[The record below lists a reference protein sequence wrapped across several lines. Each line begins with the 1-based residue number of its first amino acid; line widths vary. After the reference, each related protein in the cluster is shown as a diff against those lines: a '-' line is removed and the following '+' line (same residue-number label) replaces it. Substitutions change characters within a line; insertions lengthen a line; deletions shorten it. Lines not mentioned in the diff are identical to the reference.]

1 VVGGETGRTIRL
13 MLVDDH
19 PVMRAGLA
27 NLLSGEPGFLVVAQ
41 ASDARSALAAWR
53 EHKPDVLLLDISLPG
68 IDGIEVLRQIKAED
82 PQARVLMLTSSEA
95 KEDYRQSMAAGAAGY
110 VTKSVD
116 PDVLF
121 AAIRSAFEKQSV
133 IGQTGL
139 RCPDG
144 EDRGETLSPR
154 ELEVLNLL
162 RQGFSNGE
170 IGKLLGISRRT
181 ARAHVSA
188 ILRKLGASSRA
199 EAVTRGFEKGI
210 LKI

>member
-1 VVGGETGRTIRL
+1 MSGRTGRAIRL

-27 NLLSGEPGFLVVAQ
+27 NLLSGEPGFSVVAQ
-41 ASDARSALAAWR
+41 ASDARSALAGWR
-53 EHKPDVLLLDISLPG
+53 EHRPDVLLLDISLPDL
-68 IDGIEVLRQIKAED
+68 DGIEVLRQLKVEA

-95 KEDYRQSMAAGAAGY
+95 KEDLRQSMAAGAAGY

-121 AAIRSAFEKQSV
+121 AAIRGAFEGVSV
-133 IGQTGL
+133 VEPEGL
-139 RCPDG
+139 CCSDG
-144 EDRGETLSPR
+144 DEGGETLSQR
-154 ELEVLNLL
+154 EQEVLNLM
-162 RQGFSNGE
+162 RQGFSNAE

-188 ILRKLGASSRA
+188 ILRKLGASART

>member
-1 VVGGETGRTIRL
+1 MGARTGRTIRL

-27 NLLSGEPGFLVVAQ
+27 NLLSGEPGFAVVAQ
-41 ASDARSALAAWR
+41 ASDAHSALVGWR

-68 IDGIEVLRQIKAED
+68 IDGIEVLRQIKAEA
-82 PQARVLMLTSSEA
+82 PQVRALMLTSSEA

-110 VTKSVD
+110 VTKNVD

-121 AAIRSAFEKQSV
+121 AAIRGVFEKQGV
-133 IGQTGL
+133 FDPEGTVRREGG
-139 RCPDG
+139 D
-144 EDRGETLSPR
+144 ETLSPR
-154 ELEVLNLL
+154 ELEVLNLV

-170 IGKLLGISRRT
+170 IGKILGISRRT

-188 ILRKLGASSRA
+188 ILRKLDASVRT

>member
-1 VVGGETGRTIRL
+1 MSGRIGGAIRL

-27 NLLSGEPGFLVVAQ
+27 NLLSGEPGFSVVAQ
-41 ASDARSALAAWR
+41 ASDAHSALAGWR
-53 EHKPDVLLLDISLPG
+53 EHRPDVLLLDISLPDL
-68 IDGIEVLRQIKAED
+68 DGIEVLRQIKAEA

-95 KEDYRQSMAAGAAGY
+95 KEDFRQSMAAGAAGY

-121 AAIRSAFEKQSV
+121 AAIRGAFEGLNV
-133 IGQTGL
+133 IEQEEPG
-139 RCPDG
+139 RSDG
-144 EDRGETLSPR
+144 NESGETLSQR
-154 ELEVLNLL
+154 EQEVLKLM
-162 RQGFSNGE
+162 RQGFSNAE

-188 ILRKLGASSRA
+188 VLRKLGASGRT
-199 EAVTRGFEKGI
+199 EAVTLGFEKGI

>member
-1 VVGGETGRTIRL
+1 

-27 NLLSGEPGFLVVAQ
+27 NLLSGEPGFSVVAQ
-41 ASDARSALAAWR
+41 ASDARSALAGWR
-53 EHKPDVLLLDISLPG
+53 EHRPDVLLLDISLPG
-68 IDGIEVLRQIKAED
+68 LDGIEVLRQIKAEA
-82 PQARVLMLTSSEA
+82 PQAHVLMLTSSEA
-95 KEDYRQSMAAGAAGY
+95 KEDVRQSMAAGAAGY

-121 AAIRSAFEKQSV
+121 AAIRGVFERQGV
-133 IGQTGL
+133 VAQ
-139 RCPDG
+139 G
-144 EDRGETLSPR
+144 ESRTERDDVGETLSQR
-154 ELEVLNLL
+154 EQEVLNLV

-170 IGKLLGISRRT
+170 IGNLLGISRRT

-188 ILRKLGASSRA
+188 ILRKLGASART
-199 EAVTRGFEKGI
+199 EAVTRGFERGI

>member
-1 VVGGETGRTIRL
+1 MSGRTGCTIRL

-27 NLLSGEPGFLVVAQ
+27 NLLSGEPGFSVVAQ
-41 ASDARSALAAWR
+41 ASDARAALAGWR
-53 EHKPDVLLLDISLPG
+53 EHRPDVLLLDISLPG
-68 IDGIEVLRQIKAED
+68 LDGIEVLRQIKAEA

-95 KEDYRQSMAAGAAGY
+95 KEDLRQSMAAGAAGY

-121 AAIRSAFEKQSV
+121 AAIRGAFEKPSV
-133 IGQTGL
+133 IEQGDLVRPG
-139 RCPDG
+139 D
-144 EDRGETLSPR
+144 ESGETLSQR
-154 ELEVLNLL
+154 EQEVLNLL

-170 IGKLLGISRRT
+170 IGRLLGISRRT

-188 ILRKLGASSRA
+188 ILRKLGASART

>member
-1 VVGGETGRTIRL
+1 MENRTGSVIRL

-27 NLLSGEPGFLVVAQ
+27 NLLSGEPGFSVVAQ
-41 ASDARSALAAWR
+41 ASDARSALAGWR
-53 EHKPDVLLLDISLPG
+53 ENRPDVLLLDISLPG
-68 IDGIEVLRQIKAED
+68 LDGIEVLRQIKAEA
-82 PQARVLMLTSSEA
+82 PQAHVLMLTSSEA
-95 KEDYRQSMAAGAAGY
+95 KEDFRQSMAAGAAGY
-110 VTKSVD
+110 VTKNVD

-121 AAIRSAFEKQSV
+121 AAIRDVFERRGVVEQ
-133 IGQTGL
+133 
-139 RCPDG
+139 G
-144 EDRGETLSPR
+144 EIPSDRDEDGETLSQR
-154 ELEVLNLL
+154 EQEALNLV

-170 IGKLLGISRRT
+170 IGRLLGISRRT

>member
-1 VVGGETGRTIRL
+1 MSGRTGRTIRL

-27 NLLSGEPGFLVVAQ
+27 NLLSGEPGFSVVAQ
-41 ASDARSALAAWR
+41 ASDARSALAGWR
-53 EHKPDVLLLDISLPG
+53 EHRPDVLLLDISLPDL
-68 IDGIEVLRQIKAED
+68 DGIEVLRQLKAEA

-95 KEDYRQSMAAGAAGY
+95 NEDRRQSMAAGASGC

-121 AAIRSAFEKQSV
+121 EAIRGVFESLSV
-133 IGQTGL
+133 IGQGGL
-139 RCPDG
+139 GCPSGDAG
-144 EDRGETLSPR
+144 DETLSQR
-154 ELEVLNLL
+154 EQEVLNLL

-170 IGKLLGISRRT
+170 IGRLLGISRRT

-188 ILRKLGASSRA
+188 ILRKLGASVRT

>member
-1 VVGGETGRTIRL
+1 MSGKTGRTIRL

-27 NLLSGEPGFLVVAQ
+27 NLLSGEPGFSVVAQ
-41 ASDARSALAAWR
+41 ANDARSALDGWC
-53 EHKPDVLLLDISLPG
+53 EHRPDVLLLDISLPG
-68 IDGIEVLRQIKAED
+68 LDGIEVLRQIKAED
-82 PQARVLMLTSSEA
+82 PQAHVLMLTSSEA

-110 VTKSVD
+110 VTKNVD

-121 AAIRSAFEKQSV
+121 TAIRGVFEEPSIVEQ
-133 IGQTGL
+133 GGL
-139 RCPDG
+139 GCQDG
-144 EDRGETLSPR
+144 EDGGETLSHR

-188 ILRKLGASSRA
+188 ILRKLGASART
-199 EAVTRGFEKGI
+199 EAVTRGFENGI

>member
-1 VVGGETGRTIRL
+1 MRAKTDRAIRL

-27 NLLSGEPGFLVVAQ
+27 NLLSGEPGFSVVAQ
-41 ASDARSALAAWR
+41 ASEARSALAGWR
-53 EHKPDVLLLDISLPG
+53 EHRPDVLLLDISLPG
-68 IDGIEVLRQIKAED
+68 LDGIEVLRQIKAEA
-82 PQARVLMLTSSEA
+82 PQAHVLMLTSSEA
-95 KEDYRQSMAAGAAGY
+95 KEDVRQSMAAGAAGY

-121 AAIRSAFEKQSV
+121 AAIRGVFERQGV
-133 IGQTGL
+133 VAQ
-139 RCPDG
+139 G
-144 EDRGETLSPR
+144 ESRTERDDVGETLSQR
-154 ELEVLNLL
+154 EQEVLNLV

-170 IGKLLGISRRT
+170 IGRLLGISRRT

-188 ILRKLGASSRA
+188 ILRKLGASART
-199 EAVTRGFEKGI
+199 EAVTRGFERGI

>member
-1 VVGGETGRTIRL
+1 MSGRTGRTIRL

-27 NLLSGEPGFLVVAQ
+27 NLLSGEPGFSVVAQ
-41 ASDARSALAAWR
+41 ASDARSALAGWR
-53 EHKPDVLLLDISLPG
+53 EHRPDVLLLDISLPG
-68 IDGIEVLRQIKAED
+68 LDGIEVLRQIKAES

-95 KEDYRQSMAAGAAGY
+95 KEDLRQSMAAGAAGY
-110 VTKSVD
+110 VTKRVD

-121 AAIRSAFEKQSV
+121 AAIRGAFESLSV
-133 IGQTGL
+133 IGQGGL
-139 RCPDG
+139 ARQDG
-144 EDRGETLSPR
+144 DESGETLSQR
-154 ELEVLNLL
+154 EQEVLNLM
-162 RQGFSNGE
+162 RQGFSNAE

-188 ILRKLGASSRA
+188 ILRKLGASVRT

>member
-1 VVGGETGRTIRL
+1 MRAKTDRAIRL

-27 NLLSGEPGFLVVAQ
+27 NLLSGEPGFSVVAQ
-41 ASDARSALAAWR
+41 ASDARSALAGWR
-53 EHKPDVLLLDISLPG
+53 EHRPDVLLLDISLPG
-68 IDGIEVLRQIKAED
+68 LDGIEVLRQIKAEA
-82 PQARVLMLTSSEA
+82 PQAHVLMLTSSEA
-95 KEDYRQSMAAGAAGY
+95 KEDVRQSMAAGAAGY

-121 AAIRSAFEKQSV
+121 AAIRGVFERQGV
-133 IGQTGL
+133 VAQ
-139 RCPDG
+139 G
-144 EDRGETLSPR
+144 ESRTERDDVGETLSQR
-154 ELEVLNLL
+154 EQEVLNLV

-170 IGKLLGISRRT
+170 IGNLLGISRRT

-188 ILRKLGASSRA
+188 ILRKLGASART
-199 EAVTRGFEKGI
+199 EAVTRGFERGI

>member
-1 VVGGETGRTIRL
+1 MSGATGRTIRL

-27 NLLSGEPGFLVVAQ
+27 NLLSCEPGFSVVAQ
-41 ASDARSALAAWR
+41 ASDADSALTGWL
-53 EHKPDVLLLDISLPG
+53 EHRPDVLLLDISLPG
-68 IDGIEVLRQIKAED
+68 LDGIEVLRQIKAEA

-95 KEDYRQSMAAGAAGY
+95 QEDFRQSMAAGAAGY

-121 AAIRSAFEKQSV
+121 AAIRGAFERLSV
-133 IGQTGL
+133 IEQGGL
-139 RCPDG
+139 GRPDG
-144 EDRGETLSPR
+144 DESGETLSQR
-154 ELEVLNLL
+154 EQEVLNLM
-162 RQGFSNGE
+162 RQGFSNAE
-170 IGKLLGISRRT
+170 IGRLLDISRRT

-188 ILRKLGASSRA
+188 ILRKLGASVRT

>member
-1 VVGGETGRTIRL
+1 MSGRTGRVIRL

-27 NLLSGEPGFLVVAQ
+27 NLLAGEPGFSVVAQ
-41 ASDARSALAAWR
+41 ASDARSALAGWR
-53 EHKPDVLLLDISLPG
+53 EHRPDVLLLDISLPG
-68 IDGIEVLRQIKAED
+68 LDGIEVLRQLKAESL
-82 PQARVLMLTSSEA
+82 QARVLMLTSSEA
-95 KEDYRQSMAAGAAGY
+95 KEDRRQSMAAGAAGY

-121 AAIRSAFEKQSV
+121 AAIRAAFENPGV
-133 IGQTGL
+133 IEQGERDRL
-139 RCPDG
+139 DG
-144 EDRGETLSPR
+144 AASGETLSQR
-154 ELEVLNLL
+154 EQEVFNLM
-162 RQGFSNGE
+162 RQGFSNAE
-170 IGKLLGISRRT
+170 IGRLLGISRRT

-188 ILRKLGASSRA
+188 ILRKLGASART

>member
-1 VVGGETGRTIRL
+1 MSGRTCRTIRL

-27 NLLSGEPGFLVVAQ
+27 NLLSGEPGFSVVAQ
-41 ASDARSALAAWR
+41 ASDARSALVGWR
-53 EHKPDVLLLDISLPG
+53 EHRPDVLLLDISLPDL
-68 IDGIEVLRQIKAED
+68 DGIEVLRQIRAEA

-95 KEDYRQSMAAGAAGY
+95 KEDFRQSMAAGAAGY
-110 VTKSVD
+110 VTKSVG

-121 AAIRSAFEKQSV
+121 AAIRSAFESRSV
-133 IGQTGL
+133 IELGSSG
-139 RCPDG
+139 RPDG
-144 EDRGETLSPR
+144 DENGETLSQR
-154 ELEVLNLL
+154 EQEVLNLM
-162 RQGFSNGE
+162 RQGFSNAE
-170 IGKLLGISRRT
+170 IGRLLGISRRT

-188 ILRKLGASSRA
+188 ILRKLGASVRT

>member
-1 VVGGETGRTIRL
+1 

-27 NLLSGEPGFLVVAQ
+27 NLLSGEPGFSVVAQ
-41 ASDARSALAAWR
+41 ASDARSALDGWR
-53 EHKPDVLLLDISLPG
+53 EHRPDVLLLDISLPG
-68 IDGIEVLRQIKAED
+68 LDGIEVLRQIKAET

-95 KEDYRQSMAAGAAGY
+95 KEDISQSMAAGAAGY
-110 VTKSVD
+110 VTKSVE
-116 PDVLF
+116 PEALF
-121 AAIRSAFEKQSV
+121 AAIRSAFEGPSV
-133 IGQTGL
+133 IEREDPG
-139 RCPDG
+139 RPDG
-144 EDRGETLSPR
+144 NESGETLSQR
-154 ELEVLNLL
+154 EQEVLNLM

-188 ILRKLGASSRA
+188 ILRKLGASART
-199 EAVTRGFEKGI
+199 EAVTRGFERGI

>member
-1 VVGGETGRTIRL
+1 MRAKTDRAIRL

-27 NLLSGEPGFLVVAQ
+27 NLLSGEPGFSVVAQ
-41 ASDARSALAAWR
+41 ASDARSALAGWR
-53 EHKPDVLLLDISLPG
+53 EHRPDVLLLDISLPG
-68 IDGIEVLRQIKAED
+68 LDGIEVLRQIKAEA
-82 PQARVLMLTSSEA
+82 PQAHVLMLTSSEA
-95 KEDYRQSMAAGAAGY
+95 KEDVRQSMAAGAAGY

-121 AAIRSAFEKQSV
+121 AAIRGVFERQGV
-133 IGQTGL
+133 VAQ
-139 RCPDG
+139 G
-144 EDRGETLSPR
+144 ESRTERDDVGETLSQR
-154 ELEVLNLL
+154 EQEVLNLV

-170 IGKLLGISRRT
+170 IGRLLGISRRT

-188 ILRKLGASSRA
+188 ILRKLGASART